1 MVKMEKQ
8 YFPWH
13 TLRNVL
19 VGWAGK
25 RSTFVCVPT
34 YWLSLLMLFT
44 ILLLFMFF
52 SPIVDVAAA
61 AAAVYF
67 FCVQRLVKLLC
78 EQASYL
84 WLEWIWNCAW
94 KAAITYAQFPT
105 YMKKENGERKNGVQ
119 LMFLPE
125 FSIFDT
131 EVVQIKWEEKQ
142 QLLLLLLLLFIV
154 PSNNTTTIF
163 VRFCEEKSN
172 ERGAHKHNAANFIF
186 RSFWRLVRLRLVWP
200 SNRSS
205 YVRVSP
211 HFGVWVCIFMWCVL
225 HFIRSKNILWR

>member
-52 SPIVDVAAA
+52 SPIVAAA

-94 KAAITYAQFPT
+94 KAAITYAQFPHI
-105 YMKKENGERKNGVQ
+105 YEKRKWREKKRCTVDVFAWIFHFRHWSRTNKMGRK
-119 LMFLPE
+119 
-125 FSIFDT
+125 
-131 EVVQIKWEEKQ
+131 
-142 QLLLLLLLLFIV
+142 
-154 PSNNTTTIF
+154 TTT
-163 VRFCEEKSN
+163 SSSSS
-172 ERGAHKHNAANFIF
+172 
-186 RSFWRLVRLRLVWP
+186 SFYRT
-200 SNRSS
+200 
-205 YVRVSP
+205 
-211 HFGVWVCIFMWCVL
+211 I
-225 HFIRSKNILWR
+225 